1 MRLTLA
7 AIGAVVAALLQL
19 TIVRYL
25 RIGDAQPDLV
35 LVFVVT
41 VAVLGE
47 FESALVWAFLGGL
60 MIDLLTPRP
69 LGSTVF
75 TLLISVGLAS
85 LLGRVLDR
93 ARNVAPILAVFGL
106 SFVGNLLLLVIYG
119 FIRGPVPV
127 ADLVGMFLPGA
138 VYSTVVALLV
148 LPIVVILQTRA
159 ADRERVAW

>member
-7 AIGAVVAALLQL
+7 AVGAVVTALLQL
-19 TIVRYL
+19 TVVRYL

-41 VAVLGE
+41 VAVLGD

-75 TLLISVGLAS
+75 TLLTSVGLAS

-93 ARNVAPILAVFGL
+93 ARNVAPVLAVFGL
-106 SFVGNLLLLVIYG
+106 SFVGNSLLLVIYG
-119 FIRGPVPV
+119 FIRQPVPV
-127 ADLVGMFLPGA
+127 PDLLGAFLPGA
-138 VYSTVVALLV
+138 LYSTVVALFV
-148 LPIVVILQTRA
+148 LPIVVILQARA
-159 ADRERVAW
+159 ANRERVAW

>member
-7 AIGAVVAALLQL
+7 AVGAVAAALLQL

-41 VAVLGE
+41 VAVVGD

-60 MIDLLTPRP
+60 VIDLLTPRP

-75 TLLISVGLAS
+75 TLLVCVGLAS
-85 LLGRVLDR
+85 LLGRALDR
-93 ARNVAPILAVFGL
+93 ARHLTPIVAVFGL
-106 SFVGNLLLLVIYG
+106 SILGNLLLLILFG
-119 FIRGPVPV
+119 LISQPVPMRDV
-127 ADLVGMFLPGA
+127 FGSFLPGA
-138 VYSTVVALLV
+138 IYSSVIAAFVG
-148 LPIVVILQTRA
+148 PIVVTLQARA
-159 ADRERVAW
+159 ADREHVAW

>member
-7 AIGAVVAALLQL
+7 AVGAVVAALLQL

-41 VAVLGE
+41 VAVLGD

-75 TLLISVGLAS
+75 TLLISVGLS

-127 ADLVGMFLPGA
+127 TDLVGMFLPGA

>member
-7 AIGAVVAALLQL
+7 AVGAVAAALLQL

-35 LVFVVT
+35 LVFAVT
-41 VAVLGE
+41 VAVVGD
-47 FESALVWAFLGGL
+47 FESGLAWAFLGGL

-75 TLLISVGLAS
+75 TLLICVGLAS
-85 LLGRVLDR
+85 LLGRALDR
-93 ARNVAPILAVFGL
+93 ARHLTPILAVFGL
-106 SFVGNLLLLVIYG
+106 SILGNVLLLVIYG
-119 FIRGPVPV
+119 LIREPVPV
-127 ADLVGMFLPGA
+127 SDVLGAFLPGA
-138 VYSTVVALLV
+138 IYSTVVAAFV
-148 LPIVVILQTRA
+148 GPIVVTLQARA